1 MRDDSGAG
9 GVVQTAYQVL
19 VATSTEKLARGE
31 ADLWDSG
38 RVRSQKSIQI
48 VYGGKA
54 LRARDRCHWKV
65 RAWLGDG
72 KETPWSE
79 SALWTM
85 GLLQADDWQGQWLRV
100 EEPAPPGRR
109 RAASGFRT
117 PRCLRRDFTAADR
130 PVRAMLYAT
139 ALGLYEIRLNGRRVG
154 DALLTPEWTDYDK
167 RVRVQTYDV
176 TPLVRKGANALAA
189 LLGNGWYCGRIQCW
203 PIDLC
208 LYGKEPRLRAQLELD
223 FADGRRQIVATDG
236 AWQGSTDGPLRFSG
250 IYEGETY
257 DARMEMDG
265 WDAPD
270 FQPDARWR
278 PALID
283 RDVKAGRWCG
293 SAASRSA

>member
-65 RAWLGDG
+65 RWLGDG

-100 EEPAPPGRR
+100 RGAGPPG
-109 RAASGFRT
+109 APAGGKWIRT

-130 PVRAMLYAT
+130 PVARRSTRRRWASTKFGST
-139 ALGLYEIRLNGRRVG
+139 AGAWRCAADARVDRLRQASAGADLRRDAVG
-154 DALLTPEWTDYDK
+154 A
-167 RVRVQTYDV
+167 
-176 TPLVRKGANALAA
+176 KGANALAA
-189 LLGNGWYCGRIQCW
+189 LLGNGWYCGRIECW

-223 FADGRRQIVATDG
+223 FADGRWQIVATDG

-265 WDAPD
+265 WDVPD

-283 RDVKAGRWCG
+283 RDVKAGALAWH
-293 SAASRSA
+293 AASRSA